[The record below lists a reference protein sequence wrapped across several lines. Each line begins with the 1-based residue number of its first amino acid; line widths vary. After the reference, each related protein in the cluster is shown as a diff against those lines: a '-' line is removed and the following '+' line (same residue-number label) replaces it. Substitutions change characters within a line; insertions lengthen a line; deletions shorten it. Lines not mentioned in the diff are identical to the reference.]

1 MEVSPM
7 PAGGAGLR
15 NAVALSCL
23 AVAAALGGLL
33 LTTTI
38 FASTLAGWP
47 KPQQLAP
54 QDLAVT
60 ILDENGLPVPSAHLT
75 LTDQANSLLQ
85 KAETDYAGRYQFSRL
100 TPGVYSL
107 RVEKEGFF
115 VFNSGDVR
123 VAETSSLEVTL
134 NHTQE
139 YAESVKVVYSPPAI
153 DPQKTS
159 ASASLSSQDIINLP
173 YTVGRDI
180 RYALPLLPGVLQD
193 GYGQLHVAGSNTAQ
207 IFDQLDGF
215 NVSDPANGL
224 FNVRTSVDSLQS
236 AEVQSGRYSAE
247 YGKGSG
253 GLVSLRTLMGDDH
266 FRFLATDFIPAIQEY
281 GGFHFKTWTPRFT
294 FSGPL
299 HKDKAWFMNA
309 ADGEYDLNLIKD
321 LPPGANRGTAW
332 RVSNLSKA
340 QVNLTSSNILTASFL
355 VNEYRSDHL
364 GLSLFT
370 PLATT
375 LDQRD
380 SAYLLMLKDQHLFP
394 GGTLLEV
401 GGAAG
406 VYRDSLLPLGT
417 SQYIDR
423 VGQYSGNYFEKTA
436 RRADRQQGLA
446 NLFLPPRSWQG
457 RHELKIGLDTDL
469 IADRQS
475 FQRQPIEIQRANGT
489 LSQEVTFHGGAPF
502 TAENFESSGYVQDRW
517 SLSDHLQ
524 IEPGVR
530 FDWDDVVR
538 DFLVSP
544 RLAFSYL
551 LTQNGETKLTGGVGV
566 YGDATNLDLLT
577 RSLNGERT
585 DFFYGLTGQTLL
597 QPPVVISFVV
607 DERMLKLPRFTN
619 WSLGIERKMPRSIY
633 LQLQFLDKRGRD
645 GWTFVNPG
653 GGLSGNFQL
662 EDVERDRYDSVE
674 ISARHNF
681 KGGHGLFAAY
691 TRSRADSNA
700 VLDFSIDNVL
710 FSPQAGGPLPWD
722 TPNRFLSSGWTPLP
736 RKFTLAY
743 SVDWRDGFPFS
754 LVNENRQLL
763 GAPGSM
769 RFPRYFSLD
778 LQFERRIRL
787 FGFMWALRA
796 GFNDVTNRSNP
807 SVVNNNVD
815 SPDFLRYS
823 GIQGRALTARVR
835 LLGRK

>member
-1 MEVSPM
+1 MTRFTKGFPQ
-7 PAGGAGLR
+7 PA
-15 NAVALSCL
+15 
-23 AVAAALGGLL
+23 
-33 LTTTI
+33 T
-38 FASTLAGWP
+38 
-47 KPQQLAP
+47 PQQLAA

-60 ILDENGLPVPSAHLT
+60 VLDENGLAVPSAHLT
-75 LTDQANSLLQ
+75 LTDQTNSVLQ
-85 KAETDYAGRYQFSRL
+85 KAETDYAGRCQFSKL
-100 TPGVYSL
+100 IPGIYSL

-115 VFNSGDVR
+115 VFNSSDVQ
-123 VAETSSLEVTL
+123 VAETNNLEVTL

-139 YAESVKVVYSPPAI
+139 YAESVNVVYSPPAI

-159 ASASLSSQDIINLP
+159 ASASLSSQDVINLP
-173 YTVGRDI
+173 YNVGRDI

-193 GYGQLHVAGSNTAQ
+193 ADGQLHVAGANTFQ

-215 NVSDPANGL
+215 DVSDPATGL
-224 FNVRTSVDSLQS
+224 FNVRVSVDALQS
-236 AEVQSGRYSAE
+236 AEVQTGRYSAE

-281 GGFHFKTWTPRFT
+281 GGFHFKTWTPRLT

-299 HKDKAWFMNA
+299 RKDKAWFMNA

-340 QVNLTSSNILTASFL
+340 QVNLTPSNILTASFL

-401 GGAAG
+401 GAAAG
-406 VYRDSLLPLGT
+406 EYRNALLPLGT
-417 SQYIDR
+417 SQYVDR
-423 VGQYSGNYFEKTA
+423 AGQYSGNYFEKTA
-436 RRADRQQGLA
+436 GRADRQQGIA
-446 NLFLPPRSWQG
+446 NLFLPPRTWHG
-457 RHELKIGLDTDL
+457 RHELKVGLDLDL

-475 FQRQPIEIQRANGT
+475 FQRRPIEIQRPNGT
-489 LSQEVTFHGGAPF
+489 LSQEVTFQGGAPF
-502 TAENFESSGYVQDRW
+502 TEENFESSSYVQDRW
-517 SLSDHLQ
+517 SPSDRLL

-544 RLAFSYL
+544 RLASSYL
-551 LTQNGETKLTGGVGV
+551 LSRNGETKLTGGVGV
-566 YGDATNLDLLT
+566 YGDAANLDLLT
-577 RSLNGERT
+577 RSLNGQRT
-585 DFFYGLTGQTLL
+585 DSFYNLTGQTLT
-597 QPPVVISFVV
+597 QPPLVTSFVV
-607 DERMLKLPRFTN
+607 NPRVLKLPRFTN
-619 WSLGIERKMPRSIY
+619 CSLGVERKMPHAIY
-633 LQLQFLDKRGRD
+633 LQIQFLDKRGRD
-645 GWTFVNPG
+645 GWGFVSQG
-653 GGLSGNFQL
+653 GAFNGDYRLEGL
-662 EDVERDRYDSVE
+662 ERDRYDSVE
-674 ISARHNF
+674 ISTRHTF
-681 KGGHGLFAAY
+681 KGGHRFFASY
-691 TRSRADSNA
+691 TRSKADSNA
-700 VLDFSIDNVL
+700 VLDFSIDNLL

-722 TPNRFLSSGWTPLP
+722 TPNRFLSSGWTPMP
-736 RKFTLAY
+736 GKFTLAY

-754 LVNENRQLL
+754 LVNQNQQLI

-778 LQFERRIRL
+778 LQLERRIRL
-787 FGFMWALRA
+787 FGFVWALRA
-796 GFNDVTNRSNP
+796 GFNDITNRSNP

-815 SPDFLRYS
+815 SPDFLTYS